1 MMFDIQGFR
10 CFGVQT
16 QSGIARPR
24 GPSIFNF
31 LRTSQLSLHSSCP
44 TLRPRPQLGRQPGP
58 AGVKP
63 GRARHAQGCRARS
76 PCGRGGH
83 TWKGVSVTHGCCLR
97 LLGQVMKYR
106 TRGARLLLSQIW
118 RPEVGDPGAGRLLP
132 PEAFP
137 LGVWTAPFRLC
148 PPSGPGSDL

>member
-31 LRTSQLSLHSSCP
+31 LRTGQLSLHSSCP

-63 GRARHAQGCRARS
+63 GRARHAQGCRGTESLWPWGAHME
-76 PCGRGGH
+76 GGI
-83 TWKGVSVTHGCCLR
+83 SYPR
-97 LLGQVMKYR
+97 LLSPSARPGHEIPHSGSQTSPLPDLETRSRRSWSGQAAPS
-106 TRGARLLLSQIW
+106 RGL
-118 RPEVGDPGAGRLLP
+118 PAGRVDSPLP
-132 PEAFP
+132 PVSA
-137 LGVWTAPFRLC
+137 LGAWL
-148 PPSGPGSDL
+148 